1 MRPNTKLL
9 QDAGAQ
15 VQGGIVTD
23 EACRTAL
30 PDVYAAGD
38 CARSHDITTDEDR
51 VLALLPNAYM
61 QGECAGINMAGGS
74 ALYDKAIPMNAI
86 GFFGLHV
93 ITAGSYGG
101 QEHIVADKS
110 TQNYK
115 KLVTKDDLLKGY
127 IMVGNVERA
136 GIYTS
141 LIREKKSLKTIDF
154 ELIKEKPQLMA
165 FSKRERAK
173 TLGGMT
179 L

>member
-1 MRPNTKLL
+1 MLAVGVRPNTKLL

-86 GFFGLHV
+86 GFWPARHHCRKLRR
-93 ITAGSYGG
+93 AGAHRSG
-101 QEHIVADKS
+101 QEYA
-110 TQNYK
+110 
-115 KLVTKDDLLKGY
+115 
-127 IMVGNVERA
+127 
-136 GIYTS
+136 
-141 LIREKKSLKTIDF
+141 
-154 ELIKEKPQLMA
+154 EL
-165 FSKRERAK
+165 
-173 TLGGMT
+173 
-179 L
+179 